1 MWRMLGDSQAPGT
14 QRQRRGEHRVFGE
27 EREGAM
33 GLLLISPPQLISAL
47 INLLA
52 VCKWSRQSKDNEE
65 VPEPPFPK
73 LSLLPCCGLDVPI
86 LSGLP
91 CPSEHLGGQLGQ
103 VAYRGSLLGKE
114 ENLFLKKRNNNKK
127 VPIFSNLAIITAL
140 WLWCCA
146 DAVLESGPVLL
157 TDLHHEMH
165 IFR

>member
-1 MWRMLGDSQAPGT
+1 MWRVLGDSQAPGT
-14 QRQRRGEHRVFGE
+14 QRQRRGEHRVCGE

-91 CPSEHLGGQLGQ
+91 CPSEHPQALDLE
-103 VAYRGSLLGKE
+103 ASLAKSPTEGH
-114 ENLFLKKRNNNKK
+114 FWGRRR
-127 VPIFSNLAIITAL
+127 ICS
-140 WLWCCA
+140 
-146 DAVLESGPVLL
+146 
-157 TDLHHEMH
+157 
-165 IFR
+165 